1 MRARLVG
8 IAGICAGMTFDI
20 DGEESTSV
28 GRSSQ
33 NRVRL
38 DDRSVSREHC
48 RIECREGRFVIRDL
62 GSYRGTLVN
71 DKTVSEHT
79 LEHGDRVVLG
89 ASVFLFVTDAAAPP
103 PETSVEFE
111 EDAVSTELRLS
122 ATEAVYANP
131 QLSANVPASARAAHD
146 LGILLSI
153 ASRIGVIR
161 DEPSLFWQL
170 LGMLFEVVPG
180 ERGAIL
186 LVGSGGEF
194 VPAAAWNRTSREVES
209 VPVCRTVLRQVSEE
223 RSGLVVRNVAADEK
237 LRKVESARKSQAFS
251 IL

>member
-79 LEHGDRVVLG
+79 LAG
-89 ASVFLFVTDAAAPP
+89 AGIS
-103 PETSVEFE
+103 TS
-111 EDAVSTELRLS
+111 S
-122 ATEAVYANP
+122 P
-131 QLSANVPASARAAHD
+131 
-146 LGILLSI
+146 LLSR
-153 ASRIGVIR
+153 A
-161 DEPSLFWQL
+161 
-170 LGMLFEVVPG
+170 
-180 ERGAIL
+180 
-186 LVGSGGEF
+186 
-194 VPAAAWNRTSREVES
+194 
-209 VPVCRTVLRQVSEE
+209 CRAMTISSDTPLPR
-223 RSGLVVRNVAADEK
+223 
-237 LRKVESARKSQAFS
+237 
-251 IL
+251 